1 MLCGIHASLAAIL
14 GVQELELDRS
24 EGRQMADAAKE
35 VLKYYPVGLNPK
47 SLAWINLTVVC
58 SGIYGT
64 RFMAWRNRMA
74 TEAEERR
81 RAATPIRMAPQPVN
95 AAPAPTRP
103 PNPADVWPQSAE
115 VHATE

>member
-1 MLCGIHASLAAIL
+1 MLVGIHASLAAIL

-24 EGRQMADAAKE
+24 EGRAMADAAKE

-74 TEAEERR
+74 MEVEQH
-81 RAATPIRMAPQPVN
+81 AAAPPTPIRQQPVN
-95 AAPAPTRP
+95 AAPR
-103 PNPADVWPQSAE
+103 PNPLPNPSDVWPQTAE
-115 VHATE
+115 VHAAE